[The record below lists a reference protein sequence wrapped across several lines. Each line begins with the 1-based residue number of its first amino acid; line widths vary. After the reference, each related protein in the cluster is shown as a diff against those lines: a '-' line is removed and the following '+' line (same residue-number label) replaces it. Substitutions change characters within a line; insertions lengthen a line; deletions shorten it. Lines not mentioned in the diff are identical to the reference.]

1 MIGNYEVAVGILL
14 IKQVIDLTKTD
25 PQVLTWAISNQ
36 ASRANLSPSETKEM
50 IDSAMTTIE
59 EVVKLQ
65 AKVRQWEVTGTF
77 VI

>member
-1 MIGNYEVAVGILL
+1 MIGNYEGAVGILL

-36 ASRANLSPSETKEM
+36 PSRANLSLSQTKEM
-50 IDSAMTTIE
+50 FDSAMTTIE